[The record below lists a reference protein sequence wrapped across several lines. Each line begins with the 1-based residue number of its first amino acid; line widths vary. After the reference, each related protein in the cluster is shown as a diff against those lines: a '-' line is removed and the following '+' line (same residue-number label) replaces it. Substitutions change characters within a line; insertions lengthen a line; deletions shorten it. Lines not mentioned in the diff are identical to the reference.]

1 MANLYLA
8 RQPIFDADLTV
19 RGYELLY
26 RNAPG
31 QERPDADQMTSTV
44 LVNAL
49 LEIGLDNVVGERTAF
64 INVTRNFL
72 VNDEEVPLN
81 PGRTVLEVLEHV
93 SPDDEV
99 VAGCRRLRD
108 EGFRIA
114 LDDFLYT
121 EASARLLP
129 IADLVKID
137 LLAMSEDEV
146 ASLVQKCREWPVQLV
161 AEKVETLSQLR
172 LCRELGFDLFQ
183 GYLLSRPLT
192 LQQRSVDPARLSIL
206 KLLGLLIDPDVDLQ
220 AIERIVRMDV
230 GLSYRVLRVAGN
242 GAAHGMFRQVRTVRE
257 AVVMLGQ
264 RQLRRWVMLMLVA
277 DADDTPA
284 EQLALAMSRARM
296 GELIAGM
303 VPGLGPDVGFTV
315 GLLSALDLL
324 LDAPM
329 ADAIESLPLDDETRE
344 GLVHGTG
351 RLGEVISCIR
361 GFETGTP
368 PEGSVLNIDHDRL
381 VKAYLEAVSWSMVNG
396 VQIMPPSKAAL
407 DNPQLPAPPAA
418 APGAWTATNRA
429 TSTTA

>member
-8 RQPIFDADLTV
+8 RQPIFDADLSV

-26 RNAPG
+26 RGAPG
-31 QERPDADQMTSTV
+31 AERPDADQMTSTV

-49 LEIGLDNVVGERTAF
+49 LEIGLDNVVGDRTAF

-72 VNDEEVPLN
+72 VNSNEVPLN
-81 PGRTVLEVLEHV
+81 PGRTVLEILEHI

-99 VAGCRRLRD
+99 IEGASRLRE

-114 LDDFLYT
+114 LDDFVYT
-121 EASARLLP
+121 EESARLLEV
-129 IADLVKID
+129 ADIVKID
-137 LLAMSEDEV
+137 LLAMNDSAI
-146 ASLVQKCREWPVQLV
+146 ASLVARCRQYPVQLV
-161 AEKVETLSQLR
+161 AEKVETLDQLK

-192 LQQRSVDPARLSIL
+192 LQQRSVDPARLAVL
-206 KLLGLLIDPDVDLQ
+206 RLLGLLIDPDVDLQ

-230 GLSYRVLRVAGN
+230 GLSFRVLRVAGN
-242 GAAHGMFRQVRTVRE
+242 GAAHGMFREVRSVRE

-277 DADDTPA
+277 DSEDTPP

-296 GELIAGM
+296 GELMGGM
-303 VPGLGPDVGFTV
+303 AHGLGADVGFTV

-329 ADAIESLPLDDETRE
+329 ADAIETLPLDAETRLA
-344 GLVHGTG
+344 LVEGTG
-351 RLGEVISCIR
+351 PLGEIIACIR
-361 GFETGTP
+361 GFETGNP
-368 PEGSVLNIDHDRL
+368 PASALGIDHDKL
-381 VKAYLEAVSWSMVNG
+381 ANAYMEAVAWSIVNCG
-396 VQIMPPSKAAL
+396 SIVPPSKTELA
-407 DNPQLPAPPAA
+407 APPAQKQ
-418 APGAWTATNRA
+418 PVQGWTEVRRSPLQAEV
-429 TSTTA
+429 